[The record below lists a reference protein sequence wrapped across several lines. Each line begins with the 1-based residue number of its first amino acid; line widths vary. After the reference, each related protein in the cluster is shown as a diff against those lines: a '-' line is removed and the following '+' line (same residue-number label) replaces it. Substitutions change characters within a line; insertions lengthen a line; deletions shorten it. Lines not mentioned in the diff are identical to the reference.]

1 MRLPNFGSPNFFTF
15 HYSLFTIHFSL
26 FKVQSSKFKVSVL
39 SQVATTGVAVTAL
52 VLGSI
57 VVPVVVTRTAV
68 ARVRRT
74 TVARLTGRCAL
85 GSRNLS
91 LGLVGPCQLHILLQL
106 VTSGFFPALFF
117 MFILKN

>member
-15 HYSLFTIHFSL
+15 HYSLFTIHYL
-26 FKVQSSKFKVSVL
+26 VL
-39 SQVATTGVAVTAL
+39 SQVVTAS
-52 VLGSI
+52 VVTASVVTARVASVVTATIRGSA
-57 VVPVVVTRTAV
+57 VVVDVVVLRP
-68 ARVRRT
+68 RIR
-74 TVARLTGRCAL
+74 GSL
-85 GSRNLS
+85 GCSNLS

>member
-15 HYSLFTIHFSL
+15 HYSLFTVHCSL
-26 FKVQSSKFKVSVL
+26 FTIHYLVL
-39 SQVATTGVAVTAL
+39 SQVVTAS
-52 VLGSI
+52 VVTASVVTATIRGSA
-57 VVPVVVTRTAV
+57 VVVDVVVLRP
-68 ARVRRT
+68 RIR
-74 TVARLTGRCAL
+74 GSL
-85 GSRNLS
+85 GCSNLS